1 MGLDLRLEPSQVG
14 LEFSFPLKKYF
25 EIQLI
30 GVQVKGVTFCL
41 NVFSG
46 YALAR
51 QVYLRHLKYLSA
63 KFHVKSFRLH

>member
-1 MGLDLRLEPSQVG
+1 MGLDVSLEPSEAG
-14 LEFSFPLKKYF
+14 LEFSFPLTII

-51 QVYLRHLKYLSA
+51 QVYLRHLKHLSVT
-63 KFHVKSFRLH
+63 FHVKSFRLN